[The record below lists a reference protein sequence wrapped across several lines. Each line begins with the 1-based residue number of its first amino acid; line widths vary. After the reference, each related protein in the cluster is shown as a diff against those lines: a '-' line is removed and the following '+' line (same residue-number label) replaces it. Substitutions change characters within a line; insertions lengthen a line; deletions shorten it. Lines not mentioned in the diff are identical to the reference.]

1 MERIWCLRHC
11 GKKDMSSFGL
21 RTNLTAFVST
31 PYHSGLYSSNGYGG
45 TRHVGGRW
53 DPGRDAFTREA
64 ARVGFLWKLS
74 WGGAGKIDEREG
86 SSNISVQCLFNNVWR
101 EV

>member
-1 MERIWCLRHC
+1 MVSQTLEKRTCLPSALGQTLQRLSAHRIILDSILVM
-11 GKKDMSSFGL
+11 GM
-21 RTNLTAFVST
+21 
-31 PYHSGLYSSNGYGG
+31 GG
-45 TRHVGGRW
+45 TWHVGGRR

-64 ARVGFLWKLS
+64 ARVGFLRKLS

-86 SSNISVQCLFNNVWR
+86 SSNISVQCLFNNAWR